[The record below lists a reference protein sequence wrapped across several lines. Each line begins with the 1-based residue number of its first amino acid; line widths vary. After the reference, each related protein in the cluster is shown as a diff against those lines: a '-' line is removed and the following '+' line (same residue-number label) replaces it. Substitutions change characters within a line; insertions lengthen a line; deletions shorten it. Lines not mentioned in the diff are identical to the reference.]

1 MKALAQFAM
10 SGRRQ
15 AILAAL
21 ILGFLPVFNFLSPPV
36 VALVALRQGR
46 GETLTV
52 LLWVALPALGWF
64 VLGDMMP
71 LMTLLGT
78 VVLAL
83 ILRSTGSW
91 QFTLLASVGVGMLA
105 LLGFSQQTEM
115 FDLLE
120 TQFTQ
125 SAQQVVNSPGFEGQ
139 LNIPGPERLHEL
151 MLMAFSASVT
161 AMTVTLLMLARSWQA
176 KLYNPGGF
184 REEFHALRLDWRL
197 SVVLFALYLL
207 SDMGVPVLPQMK
219 ALFVL
224 PLMIAGV
231 ALVHGLVGRRK
242 LPVSILVIFYSVMV
256 FPAMLQLVGLAA
268 LADSWFD
275 FRSKVP
281 ARD

>member
-1 MKALAQFAM
+1 M
-10 SGRRQ
+10 
-15 AILAAL
+15 
-21 ILGFLPVFNFLSPPV
+21 
-36 VALVALRQGR
+36 
-46 GETLTV
+46 V
-52 LLWVALPALGWF
+52 LLWAVLPALGWF
-64 VLGDMMP
+64 VLGDLMP

-78 VVLAL
+78 VLLAL
-83 ILRSTGSW
+83 ILRGTGSW

-105 LLGFSQQTEM
+105 LFGFSQQTEM
-115 FDLLE
+115 FTLLE

-125 SAQQVVNSPGFEGQ
+125 SAEQVINSPEFQGQ

-151 MLMAFSASVT
+151 MLMAFASSAT
-161 AMTVTLLMLARSWQA
+161 AMTLALLMLARSWQA

-197 SVVLFALYLL
+197 SSVLFVLYLL
-207 SDMGVPVLPQMK
+207 SDLGVPVLLQMK
-219 ALFVL
+219 LLFVL